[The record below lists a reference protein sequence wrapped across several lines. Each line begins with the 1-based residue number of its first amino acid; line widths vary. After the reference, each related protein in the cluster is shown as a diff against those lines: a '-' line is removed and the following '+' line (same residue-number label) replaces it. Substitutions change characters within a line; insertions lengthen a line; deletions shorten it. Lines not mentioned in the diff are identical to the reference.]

1 MFLGTSRGWW
11 IAAGVCF
18 LLGLFLI
25 TGDLGGALGNVLG
38 ILLIFA
44 AIMVFAAAP
53 MRYGRKPPQAAPAAE
68 EAPAVVPLHVNEPPS
83 PRPSIEARDARDV

>member
-18 LLGLFLI
+18 LLGLYLI
-25 TGDLGGALGNVLG
+25 AGDSLQTLGNVLG
-38 ILLIFA
+38 VLLIIA
-44 AIMVFAAAP
+44 AIVIFAGAP
-53 MRYGRKPPQAAPAAE
+53 MRYGRKPTKAAPAADTPPV
-68 EAPAVVPLHVNEPPS
+68 APLPPISEPPR